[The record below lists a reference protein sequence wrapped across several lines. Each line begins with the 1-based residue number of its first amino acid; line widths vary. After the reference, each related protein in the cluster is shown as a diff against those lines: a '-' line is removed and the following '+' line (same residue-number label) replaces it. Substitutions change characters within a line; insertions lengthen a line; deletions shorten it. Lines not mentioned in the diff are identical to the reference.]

1 MFLPFLA
8 IIICWITKIRWKVLW
23 SCKSHLP
30 NVAESRSKM
39 WLLVSCILAIYTASI
54 FGAAA
59 SGRSVEDLVGV
70 FSIQKTIKLGSSSE
84 CFKGS
89 QSSADSLSLQ
99 NNDLADYSLADNQ
112 PPGLAGL
119 NIEPKA
125 INASSSRSINL
136 TAHIIDD
143 QSGLAEGSGSNV
155 STAWFV
161 SPSGRQVI
169 GAAFVPDDLTSG
181 NKLDGFYKGLIVLPK
196 NSEIGTWR
204 LCNLTL
210 IDVQG
215 NRRVIG
221 RDQILR
227 LGLGFQAE
235 FLVT

>member
-1 MFLPFLA
+1 M
-8 IIICWITKIRWKVLW
+8 
-23 SCKSHLP
+23 
-30 NVAESRSKM
+30 AESQFKV
-39 WLLVSCILAIYTASI
+39 WLLAACILAIYTASI
-54 FGAAA
+54 FNVAA

-70 FSIQKTIKLGSSSE
+70 FSIQKTIKLGSNSG
-84 CFKGS
+84 CFAGS

-99 NNDLADYSLADNQ
+99 NNGLADNQ

-119 NIEPKA
+119 TIEPKA
-125 INASSSRSINL
+125 INESTSNSINL

-143 QSGLAEGSGSNV
+143 QSGLAGGSGSNL

-169 GAAFVPDDLTSG
+169 GTAFAPGNLTSG

-204 LCNLTL
+204 LDNLT
-210 IDVQG
+210 IVDEQG

-221 RDQILR
+221 RDLMLR
-227 LGLGFQAE
+227 LGFPAE

>member
-1 MFLPFLA
+1 M
-8 IIICWITKIRWKVLW
+8 
-23 SCKSHLP
+23 
-30 NVAESRSKM
+30 AESQSKM
-39 WLLVSCILAIYTASI
+39 WLLVASILAIYFASS
-54 FGAAA
+54 FSVAT

-70 FSIQKTIKLGSSSE
+70 FSIQKTIKLGSNSE
-84 CFKGS
+84 CFSGS

-99 NNDLADYSLADNQ
+99 NNGLADNQ

-119 NIEPKA
+119 SIEPEA

-169 GAAFVPDDLTSG
+169 GAAFAPGNITSG
-181 NKLDGFYKGLIVLPK
+181 NKTDGFYKGLIVLPK
-196 NSEIGTWR
+196 KNEIGTWR
-204 LCNLTL
+204 LDNLTL
-210 IDVQG
+210 VDEQG
-215 NRRVIG
+215 NRRIIG
-221 RDQILR
+221 RDQMLR
-227 LGLGFQAE
+227 FGFPTE

>member
-1 MFLPFLA
+1 M
-8 IIICWITKIRWKVLW
+8 
-23 SCKSHLP
+23 
-30 NVAESRSKM
+30 AESQFKM
-39 WLLVSCILAIYTASI
+39 WLLVASILAIYTASI
-54 FGAAA
+54 FNVAA

-70 FSIQKTIKLGSSSE
+70 FSIQKTIKIGSNSE
-84 CFKGS
+84 CFSGS

-99 NNDLADYSLADNQ
+99 NNGLADNQ

-119 NIEPKA
+119 SIEPEA

-169 GAAFVPDDLTSG
+169 GAAFAPGNITSE
-181 NKLDGFYKGLIVLPK
+181 NRLDGFYKGLIVLPM
-196 NSEIGTWR
+196 NSEIGTWGID
-204 LCNLTL
+204 NFTL
-210 IDVQG
+210 VDEQG
-215 NRRVIG
+215 NRRVMG
-221 RDQILR
+221 RDQMLR
-227 LGLGFQAE
+227 LGFPTE